1 MSENNEPKRS
11 EEDKKLRDD
20 AVRRSLPRGDGG
32 ALTHTILVVLV
43 CSIIIIAGL
52 FMGGGKDPEGGEG
65 AEKKPCEHTWF
76 PISCTEPD
84 ICLKCGARAESAP
97 GHDWVDSEGGGQVC
111 SRCGAARPDGEE

>member
-11 EEDKKLRDD
+11 EEDQKLRDD

-32 ALTHTILVVLV
+32 AFTHTILIV
-43 CSIIIIAGL
+43 IACMVIMFVGL
-52 FMGGGKDPEGGEG
+52 FMGGGKKTDETGEG
-65 AEKKPCEHTWF
+65 ASAPCEHSWF

-97 GHDWVDSEGGGQVC
+97 GHDWVEGKDGGQVC
-111 SRCGAARPDGEE
+111 SRCGIAKPDEEG